1 MLGNFYSD
9 NTGYNAKQL
18 NIQSGTMGEN
28 IAFESFKFGTHKVS
42 SKDEGADTVSIN
54 TEITVGGFIVQVYN
68 NGELVN
74 SYSVSVSDTIITITL
89 NETGCKFQSGDI
101 INWFA
106 FVTPAGSL
114 SSS

>member
-28 IAFESFKFGTHKVS
+28 IAFKSFKFGTHKVLHD
-42 SKDEGADTVSIN
+42 DEVAGTVSID
-54 TEITVGGFIVQVYN
+54 TKITVGGFIVQVYRT
-68 NGELVN
+68 GELVN
-74 SYSVSVSDTIITITL
+74 GHRVSVSNKKITIAN
-89 NETGCKFQSGDI
+89 NETDYELTSGDM

-106 FVTPAGSL
+106 FA
-114 SSS
+114 